1 MFLKPKLSGL
11 EAFGSK
17 VLAFLKSAITRT
29 YPDAK
34 EVAKNE
40 NEENKERDAAEIYQD
55 FIEEGLSKT
64 FENSELLYFYQ
75 ILRAFFLS
83 ETMHQNFTIAQ
94 KTNFFVGFE
103 QQTNAVLEF
112 ARNGQVSSSMFKLY
126 GKFCIFVLDAR
137 FFFGIF

>member
-75 ILRAFFLS
+75 ILRAFFFVRNDAS
-83 ETMHQNFTIAQ
+83 EFYHCSKN
-94 KTNFFVGFE
+94 E
-103 QQTNAVLEF
+103 L
-112 ARNGQVSSSMFKLY
+112 
-126 GKFCIFVLDAR
+126 FC
-137 FFFGIF
+137 GI